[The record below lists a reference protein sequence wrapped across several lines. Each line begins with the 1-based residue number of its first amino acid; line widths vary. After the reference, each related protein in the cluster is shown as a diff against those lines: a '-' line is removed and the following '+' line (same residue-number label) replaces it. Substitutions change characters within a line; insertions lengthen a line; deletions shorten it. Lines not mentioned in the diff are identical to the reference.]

1 MKELTADQIKQ
12 AKQVLDNQIKNFQ
25 YEMEHS
31 DLNVAQYHKLQNI
44 IDATKAER
52 DSLDHSTSKSGSIEL

>member
-1 MKELTADQIKQ
+1 MENLTPDQIKL
-12 AKQVLDNQIKNFQ
+12 AKQVLDNQINNYK

-31 DLNVAQYHKLQNI
+31 DLKVAEYQKLMRI

-52 DSLDHSTSKSGSIEL
+52 DSLDQPTPKSGSIEL